1 MTALG
6 LLIMARRHGCS
17 VRTTRE
23 YGPSSRPEFTGSQKI
38 YAYTREHGPSSRPV
52 FTGSRYTLPGFT
64 GRDDGPWSR
73 VYPACE

>member
-23 YGPSSRPEFTGSQKI
+23 Y
-38 YAYTREHGPSSRPV
+38 GPSSRPV